1 MIDSLPLWFW
11 LPTAIILWSI
21 LGGLFMA
28 EVLRAEPDPYPDEL
42 TGLDRLE
49 RYGTCG

>member
-21 LGGLFMA
+21 LGGLFIA
-28 EVLRAEPDPYPDEL
+28 SVFRAEPDPYPDDL
-42 TGLDRLE
+42 SRLDRLD
-49 RYGTCG
+49 RNGAS